1 MDLRLLYAVF
11 LTLMPVSE
19 LRGGLP
25 LAVIYALDN
34 DIPLVFVFC
43 LIVLVNIFLIFFI
56 FYFLDKL
63 HHGFMNLKFY
73 RKFFEKYLKG
83 FQKKVDKFE
92 GKYATLGFLALVLFV
107 AVPLPGT
114 GAWGGG
120 LLSWLLGLD
129 RQKSVLSIA
138 LGVIIAGLFVFLGT
152 LGLISFLS

>member
-1 MDLRLLYAVF
+1 MDLRLLYAIL

-34 DIPLVFVFC
+34 NIPLVFVFF

-63 HHGFMNLKFY
+63 HYEFMKLKFY
-73 RKFFEKYLKG
+73 KKFFENYLKK

-92 GKYATLGFLALVLFV
+92 GKYTAFGFWALIIFV

-114 GAWGGG
+114 GAWSGG

-129 RQKSVLSIA
+129 RKKSILSIA
-138 LGVIIAGLFVFLGT
+138 LGVIIAGLIVFLGT
-152 LGLISFLS
+152 LGLLSFLS

>member
-63 HHGFMNLKFY
+63 HYGFMNLKFY